1 MWLTLLLLTVG
12 EDLIPH
18 FRSSISVTCFPDVDP
33 AHVLELPD
41 GDVEGAEGAGPPDA
55 RAAVHHDGRAQ
66 GVAGPGG
73 LQTPH
78 QLTLLLPDTL
88 RGDRLGRV

>member
-1 MWLTLLLLTVG
+1 MHSTEKKNKLRKSANLRQSLPTSLHN
-12 EDLIPH
+12 IN
-18 FRSSISVTCFPDVDP
+18 FPDI
-33 AHVLELPD
+33 LELPD

-88 RGDRLGRV
+88 RGDRLGRVKR